1 MPPTIQISRDRHW
14 PCTREDWFCLPLPV
28 RQKWWELTSFDRH
41 PPPADLLDEV
51 RGYIDLAG
59 PGRAGLGEARHG
71 AAWRGRARQ
80 GRDFIHLFSDR
91 SEPPA
96 DLLAE
101 VAGALRGA
109 S

>member
-14 PCTREDWFCLPLPV
+14 PYTREDWFCLPLPV

-59 PGRAGLGEARHG
+59 PGTAWRGLAG
-71 AAWRGRARQ
+71 RGRARRGRARH